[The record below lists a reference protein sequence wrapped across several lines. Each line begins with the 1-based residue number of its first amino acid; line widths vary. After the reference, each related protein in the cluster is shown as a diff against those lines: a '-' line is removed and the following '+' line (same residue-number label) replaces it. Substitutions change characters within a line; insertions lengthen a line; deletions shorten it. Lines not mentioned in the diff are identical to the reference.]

1 MKVTFDEETKVLQVV
16 TNITKE
22 VAEAGV
28 TQLVA
33 KDDKGNE
40 LYKFFI
46 SKDGKAAIGEFGLVC
61 NTYVNGCAAAVMVL
75 PVDETKDTVKK
86 IYGKSLVTAWKYNDI
101 VTAQAAAEIGAINS
115 LFDEE

>member
-1 MKVTFDEETKVLQVV
+1 MKVIFNEETKVLQVV
-16 TNITKE
+16 TDITKE

-40 LYKFFI
+40 LYKFST
-46 SKDGKAAIGEFGLVC
+46 SKHGNAAIGEFGMVC
-61 NTYVNGCAAAVMVL
+61 NTYVNGCAAIVMVL
-75 PVDETKDTVKK
+75 PADETKDTVKK
-86 IYGKSLVTAWKYNDI
+86 IYGKSLVTARKYNDI
-101 VTAQAAAEIGAINS
+101 VTAQAAAEIETINS